1 MNQLRESL
9 RSVWLSLMLVA
20 CCGAYGQPQFPV
32 KTVRIVASEAG
43 GGGDFSARLIAQG
56 LASGLG
62 QPVIVEN
69 KPGGVVAGDFV
80 AKSPPDGY
88 TLLNYGNTFWLLPLM
103 RDHVPYEPLKD
114 FTPVAVTIRAVT
126 ILVVHP
132 SVPAK
137 SVKELIA
144 VAKAKPGELNYGSG
158 SAGSS
163 NHLAAELF
171 KSMTGTNIVR
181 IPFKGIGSAMNALL
195 SGEIQVVFPLISS
208 GMPHVK
214 TGRLRA
220 LAVTSAQPSELA
232 PGLPTVASAGLPGYD
247 ASGTYG
253 IFAPAKTPPA
263 LVSRLYQDISG
274 VLKKPDIKEK
284 FSNAGMETVGGTPEQ
299 LTALMRAEIAS
310 MGKVIRDAGIR
321 DQ

>member
-1 MNQLRESL
+1 
-9 RSVWLSLMLVA
+9 MLVA
-20 CCGAYGQPQFPV
+20 CCGAFGQPQFPI

-56 LASGLG
+56 LTSSFG
-62 QPVIVEN
+62 QPVIVDN

-80 AKSPPDGY
+80 AKAPPDGY
-88 TLLNYGNTFWLLPLM
+88 TLLNYGNTLWMLPLM
-103 RDHVPYEPLKD
+103 RDHVPYDPLKD
-114 FTPVAVTIRAVT
+114 FMPVAVTIRAVT

-144 VAKAKPGELNYGSG
+144 LAKARPGELNYGSG
-158 SAGSS
+158 AAGAS

-171 KSMTGTNIVR
+171 KSMTGANIAR
-181 IPFKGIGSAMNALL
+181 IPFKGIASAINALL
-195 SGEIQVVFPLISS
+195 SGEVQVMFPVIAS

-214 TGRLRA
+214 SGKLRA
-220 LAVTSAQPSELA
+220 LAVTSAQPSSELA

-263 LVSRLYQDISG
+263 LVSRSYQEIAR
-274 VLKKPDIKEK
+274 VLKEPDLQKR
-284 FSNAGMETVGGTPEQ
+284 FSNAGMETLGGTPEQ
-299 LTALMRAEIAS
+299 LAALMRAEVTS